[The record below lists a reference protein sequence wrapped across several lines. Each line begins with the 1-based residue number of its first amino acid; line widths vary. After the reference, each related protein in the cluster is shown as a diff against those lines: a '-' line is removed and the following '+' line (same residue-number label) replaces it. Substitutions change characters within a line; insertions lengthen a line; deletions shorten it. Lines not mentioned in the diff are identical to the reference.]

1 MNQYTKLLLLSSFT
15 LFAATGCQEV
25 NTDNAANWVITADN
39 AEQIIGDVLAFKETS
54 EAAAAATVA
63 DANTGLRTNRLLFS
77 GLNCTTSGTFSVN
90 IPTTEGDPITAT
102 FTNCDNGKGP
112 NSGTVDLS
120 VQGFGT
126 TFVTTSL
133 YLDLTADN
141 TATSAVGSL
150 ILTHDFS
157 VTGVAYTYD
166 LDLTLNTANGT
177 VTVVNQPEFTGLGL
191 NPPDSGEML
200 ITGPNNG
207 HIRVTAID
215 GIAYIDIDA
224 DRDGTFEYIGSGVP
238 WANLQP
244 N

>member
-1 MNQYTKLLLLSSFT
+1 MNLYKKLFILSSFA
-15 LFAATGCQEV
+15 LLAATGCEEV
-25 NTDNAANWVITADN
+25 STDNATNWVITADN

-54 EAAAAATVA
+54 EVAADNTAA
-63 DANTGLRTNRLLFS
+63 DDNSGLRTNRLLIS
-77 GLNCTTSGTFSVN
+77 GLNCATSGTYSVN
-90 IPTTEGDPITAT
+90 FPTIDGDPITAT

-112 NSGTVDLS
+112 NSGTVDFS

-133 YLDLTADN
+133 NLNLTADN

-150 ILTHDFS
+150 VLTHDFS
-157 VTGVAYTYD
+157 VAGVAYTYD
-166 LDLTLNTANGT
+166 LDLTLNTPNGT
-177 VTVVNQPEFTGLGL
+177 VTVVNEPVFAGLGI

-207 HIRVTAID
+207 HIRLTAVD

-224 DRDGTFEYIGSGVP
+224 DRDGTFEYTGSGIP
-238 WANLQP
+238 WANLQ
-244 N
+244 NN